1 MNLAEFDYEAAVI
14 GNGPG
19 GLLAALYLGRFKRS
33 VAVFGAGEPR
43 ASWIPK
49 THNLIG
55 FENGIGG
62 EKLIEKMR
70 TQASEVGAVF
80 INDRVKIFPEENGF
94 LILGNKTEV
103 RAQNV
108 IVATGISD
116 TQPKISNVTELRKL
130 GLIRYC
136 PVCDAYEFQDKK
148 IAVLACDDH
157 GFKTSLFLWRYSK
170 DLKIIVSKACNPKAE
185 TLALVEQREI
195 EVIYEEIDSVQ
206 ALSNQSMRLQLSNGR
221 ELNADV
227 LYPALGFKVND
238 DAFAQIK
245 GLKRTEKGC
254 LIVDRHQR
262 LQIPGMYAIGD
273 CVDGLS
279 QIAVAA
285 GQAAIAATALHTD
298 IRNLGYRQEIKHLE
312 QTAQL

>member
-1 MNLAEFDYEAAVI
+1 MGHFDFEAAVI

-33 VAVFGAGEPR
+33 VAVFGAGVPR

-55 FENGIGG
+55 YENGIGG
-62 EKLIEKMR
+62 EQLLESMR
-70 TQASEVGAVF
+70 HQAVDVGAEM
-80 INDRVKIFPEENGF
+80 INDRVKVFPEDDGF
-94 LILGNKTEV
+94 TIRGAKTKV

-108 IVATGISD
+108 IIATGITD
-116 TQPKISNVTELRKL
+116 VDPHISNLIELREK
-130 GLIRYC
+130 GLVRYC

-148 IAVLACDDH
+148 IVTLVCDDH
-157 GFKTSLFLWRYSK
+157 GFKAALFLWRYSK
-170 DLKIIVSKACNPKAE
+170 DLKVIASRNCRPNEK
-185 TLALVEQREI
+185 TLALVEQRGI
-195 EVIYEEIDSVQ
+195 EVIYEEVKSVEE
-206 ALSNQSMRLQLSNGR
+206 LDGKSMSIHLSNGQT
-221 ELNADV
+221 LSADV
-227 LYPALGFKVND
+227 FYPALGFRVND
-238 DAFAQIK
+238 DSFAHIAE
-245 GLKRTEKGC
+245 LKRAPNRC
-254 LIVDRHQR
+254 LIVEEKQR

-298 IRNLGYRQEIKHLE
+298 IRNLGYEREIKHLE
-312 QTAQL
+312 KIEQLSI